1 MSVVFTRVVTPKPG
15 HLGDTLKFTKERV
28 AAIEKAL
35 GIDISINARFGGPAG
50 QLNLVSYHDSMADL
64 EDLRRKVMEGVTS
77 GSIPQGK
84 PDTIESIEDV
94 IWMKL

>member
-1 MSVVFTRVVTPKPG
+1 MSVVFTRVITPKPG
-15 HLGDTLKFTKERV
+15 HLGDVLKFTKERV
-28 AAIEKAL
+28 ATLEKAL

-50 QLNLVSYHDSMADL
+50 QISLVSYHDSMADL
-64 EDLRRKVMEGVTS
+64 EDVRRKVMEGVAG

-84 PDTIESIEDV
+84 PNSTESVEDV